1 MSYSAFDHPV
11 LSGLVGDDEVS
22 AFFTLEAEIR
32 AMLSFEA
39 ALAEAEARCGVIP
52 EDVATRIGEVCAT
65 FEPDVASLKKATA
78 RDGIVVPDLVHQ
90 LRKAVGGDAAQYVH
104 FGATSQ
110 DVIDTSLMMRLSSVS
125 ELLLDRLDHLFQ
137 RMQTLEAR
145 FGDNSLMGRTRMQPA
160 IPITVS
166 DRIRS
171 WREPVLYLRQFLLR
185 LDGQLFAVQFGGAV
199 GTLHKL
205 PDHGVEVRAMLA
217 DLLGLIDAPQWQ
229 SQRNVLA
236 EFASAMS
243 QITGNLGK
251 FGLDI
256 ALLAEMG
263 DEIELIDGGES
274 SDVEGKRNPVA
285 AEVLVSLAR
294 FNAAQLSAMH
304 SALVHEQERSGA
316 AWTLEWLTLPQMVA
330 AAAASLNLADLL
342 CTRIS
347 CLGTK
352 QA

>member
-11 LSGLVGDDEVS
+11 LSGLVGDDEVAAYFS
-22 AFFTLEAEIR
+22 LESEIK

-52 EDVATRIGEVCAT
+52 EAAAEKIAGVCAS
-65 FEPDVASLKKATA
+65 FQPDIASLKKATS
-78 RDGIVVPDLVHQ
+78 RDGIVVPDLVRQ
-90 LRKAVGGDAAQYVH
+90 LRAAVGGDEAKYVH

-125 ELLLDRLDHLFQ
+125 ELLLDRLDHLYQ
-137 RMQTLEAR
+137 RLQTLDAV
-145 FGDNSLMGRTRMQPA
+145 FGDNKMMGRTRMQPA
-160 IPITVS
+160 MEITVS
-166 DRIRS
+166 DRIRT

-199 GTLHKL
+199 GTLHNM
-205 PDHGVEVRAMLA
+205 PDHGIEVRAHLA
-217 DLLGLIDAPQWQ
+217 DLLALIDAPQWQ
-229 SQRNVLA
+229 SQRNIIA

-243 QITGNLGK
+243 QICGNLGK

-263 DEIELIDGGES
+263 DEIELIGGGES
-274 SDVEGKRNPVA
+274 SDIEGKRNPVA

-330 AAAASLNLADLL
+330 AAAASLKLADWL
-342 CTRIS
+342 CTKIKR
-347 CLGTK
+347 LGN
-352 QA
+352 